1 MKQTYVKDL
10 APDSPV
16 RSTFLVQ
23 SKERKLTNSGSAYLD
38 LTLQDTTG
46 VISAKLWDYSE
57 RTTPAFE
64 ADDIVLVDG
73 YVESYRGTPQLRVRK
88 IALCAPEQVSL
99 LDYLPRTARD
109 PEEMYAALIECVR
122 RMDEGP
128 VRVLLLNILEDPTL
142 AEKFKLA
149 PAAMSYHHAFLGG
162 LLEHVSSLVGLAER
176 VADHY
181 PWLRRDLILAGLVLH
196 DIGKIEEL
204 CFTAGFRY
212 STRGQ
217 LLGHITMALEIV
229 QAKIGQIPGFPAE
242 LKYEIEHI
250 ILSHHG
256 KLEFGSPKEPMFA
269 EALVVHYLDDMD
281 SKLEAMRHQYALDCN
296 RPGDWTSRNPA
307 LKRELYKPPREEPKT
322 ETGDWKL
329 ETGN

>member
-1 MKQTYVKDL
+1 MKQIFVRDL

-16 RSTFLVQ
+16 RTTFLVQ
-23 SKERKLTNSGSAYLD
+23 SKERKITSSGSAYLD
-38 LTLQDTTG
+38 LNLQDTTG
-46 VISAKLWDYSE
+46 AISAKVWDYSE

-64 ADDIVLVDG
+64 ADDVIQVEG
-73 YVESYRGTPQLRVRK
+73 HVESYRGTPQIRVRK
-88 IALCAPEQVSL
+88 ITLCAPEEVNL
-99 LDYLPRTARD
+99 LDYLPRTQRD
-109 PEEMYAALIECVR
+109 PEQMYAALLERVG

-128 VRVLLLNILEDPTL
+128 LRALLLSILEEPQI
-142 AEKFKLA
+142 AEKYKLA

-162 LLEHVSSLVGLAER
+162 LLEHVSSLISLADR

-181 PWLRRDLILAGLVLH
+181 PWLRRDLIIAGLILH
-196 DIGKIEEL
+196 DIGKTEEL
-204 CFTAGFRY
+204 NFTRGFRY

-217 LLGHITMALEIV
+217 LIGHITIALEMV
-229 QAKIGQIPGFPAE
+229 QTRIRQIPDFPAE
-242 LKYEIEHI
+242 VKDQLEHI

-281 SKLEAMRHQYALDCN
+281 SKLQAIREQYTADLD

-307 LKRELYKPPREEPKT
+307 LKRELLKPPKEKP
-322 ETGDWKL
+322 KL
-329 ETGN
+329 ET